1 MVGAK
6 EFAMNRKVI
15 QIKNKNPVIESIIL
29 PKSMRSHEAEM
40 NKMTGSFLDKA
51 PMNGFSLP
59 KMMEKDKG
67 KEDMHYAPRMAK
79 AFDARTINP
88 ILEDSRKSNHNESSF
103 RRAPFL
109 SSAKKMSKH
118 EEHEEE
124 EEKDISDELAN
135 RITYKVFQNIKSYLN
150 GNMGQSSTSKHIK
163 LEISL

>member
-6 EFAMNRKVI
+6 EFAINRKVI
-15 QIKNKNPVIESIIL
+15 QVKNKNPVIESIIL
-29 PKSMRSHEAEM
+29 PKSMRSHETEM
-40 NKMTGSFLDKA
+40 KKMTGSFLDR
-51 PMNGFSLP
+51 
-59 KMMEKDKG
+59 MMDKDKS
-67 KEDMHYAPRMAK
+67 KEDHHYAPRMAK

-109 SSAKKMSKH
+109 SSAKKISKH

-150 GNMGQSSTSKHIK
+150 GNMGQSSAGKHIK

>member
-6 EFAMNRKVI
+6 EFAINRKVI
-15 QIKNKNPVIESIIL
+15 QVKNKNPVIESIIL

-40 NKMTGSFLDKA
+40 KKATGSFLDK
-51 PMNGFSLP
+51 MDRSDFFLS
-59 KMMEKDKG
+59 KDKG
-67 KEDMHYAPRMAK
+67 KEDMHYTPRMDK

-88 ILEDSRKSNHNESSF
+88 ILEDSRKSTHNESSF
-103 RRAPFL
+103 RKAPFL
-109 SSAKKMSKH
+109 SSSKKIPKH
-118 EEHEEE
+118 MEHE

-150 GNMGQSSTSKHIK
+150 GNMGQSSGGKHIK